1 MSDTQG
7 RTARGRAGDHATLR
21 LAAATLA
28 RLAALGLAQEGEE
41 VPTGIGPIAVV
52 ELGEIDPQRVA
63 GGQATFESLCSAC
76 HRFGERYVGPDL
88 RGVTQRRAPEWIMN
102 MVLNTNVM
110 LFEDDTA
117 YGLLAEYMTPMPQL
131 PLTEEQVRDVL
142 EFFRY
147 QDSQVGN

>member
-7 RTARGRAGDHATLR
+7 RPTRGRAGGPRALR
-21 LAAATLA
+21 LATAALTV
-28 RLAALGLAQEGEE
+28 LAALALAQEADEL
-41 VPTGIGPIAVV
+41 PKGIGPIAEV
-52 ELGEIDPQRVA
+52 ELGEIDPERVA
-63 GGQATFESLCSAC
+63 AGRATFESLCSAC

-88 RGVTQRRAPEWIMN
+88 LGVTERRAPEWIMN
-102 MVLNTNVM
+102 MVLNTNEM

-142 EFFRY
+142 EFFRH
-147 QDSQVGN
+147 QDSQLGN